1 MSDSPKAA
9 LAASIA
15 VGYLLGRSSKGKLAL
30 AVATYMASGRLQ
42 TKPQELLAAGV
53 ERIGD
58 SPQLSQLAD
67 QVRSELMTVGREAL
81 KAAFDRRLGTFADSL
96 ADRTKALNGAVPG
109 AADEEEEEEEEEE
122 PEGEPD
128 EEPERERPSARSGES
143 GKSRREGGERA
154 APPQKS
160 AKKTATAKKAQA
172 KKAPPEKTAK
182 KTTTAKKT
190 ASKPPTEQRRRRR

>member
-109 AADEEEEEEEEEE
+109 AADEEEEEEEEE